1 MKKEILEIVRLIQ
14 EDKFELLNID
24 RVYDLVKSLF
34 AENEEYFHIVPQLF
48 TQYFV
53 VQAFQKKRSIL
64 DI

>member
-48 TQYFV
+48 TQCFV

-64 DI
+64 DV